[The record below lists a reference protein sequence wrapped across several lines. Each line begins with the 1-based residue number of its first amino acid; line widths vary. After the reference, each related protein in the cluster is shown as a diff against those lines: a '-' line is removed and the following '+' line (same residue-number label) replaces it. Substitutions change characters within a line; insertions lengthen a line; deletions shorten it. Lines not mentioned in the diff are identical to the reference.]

1 MSGGG
6 GGGALGIFRIVIFKY
21 YRIGF
26 FSQPPP
32 PAGHCMERDIMD
44 SDIWNAIQEIYQ
56 DQSRRVDLK
65 ESR

>member
-6 GGGALGIFRIVIFKY
+6 GGVALGIFRIVIFKY

-32 PAGHCMERDIMD
+32 AGHCMERDIMD
-44 SDIWNAIQEIYQ
+44 SDIWKDMYRIYRNRILTS
-56 DQSRRVDLK
+56 DAAAG
-65 ESR
+65 